1 MSVLILV
8 RHGQASFAAADYDNL
23 SALGRDQSHLLGD
36 FWVRR
41 GLAVDEVFTGP
52 RARQRQTAE
61 LVGARHLEADRP
73 WPVLSV
79 LPELDEYDLTGL
91 MHKLAPELV
100 ERDAMFASLVEG
112 YRKDPNGPDRHRRFQ
127 QMFEALT
134 LHWQTASAA
143 VDGVESW
150 PAFRNRVQRGLQ
162 RVLGGAGRGRRVA
175 MFTSGGFIGTAVH
188 LALGAPDRSALEVN
202 WRILNCSLTEFV
214 FSGDHLCLDS
224 FNSVPHLENPALW
237 SYR

>member
-23 SALGRDQSHLLGD
+23 SALGRDQARLLGD
-36 FWVRR
+36 YWLQRN
-41 GLAVDEVFTGP
+41 LAFDEVFAGP
-52 RARQRQTAE
+52 RARQRETAE
-61 LVGARHLEADRP
+61 LVGARHVVAGRP
-73 WPVLSV
+73 WPVLNV

-91 MHKLAPELV
+91 MHTLAPELV
-100 ERDAMFASLVEG
+100 KRDTMFASLVEG
-112 YRKDPNGPDRHRRFQ
+112 YRKDPNGPDRYRRFQ

-134 LHWQTASAA
+134 LHWQSESAA

-150 PAFRNRVQRGLQ
+150 PAFRNRVQRGLH
-162 RVLGGAGRGRRVA
+162 RVLRGPGRGRRVV

-202 WRILNCSLTEFV
+202 WRIRNCSLTEFV
-214 FSGDHLCLDS
+214 FSGARLSLDN
-224 FNSVPHLENPALW
+224 FNTVPHLEDPALW